1 MGLVQGKEEGRQKEE
16 KDKNKLNIS
25 MRRERKEEM

>member
-16 KDKNKLNIS
+16 KDKNKLN